1 MLIELL
7 QVAGSS
13 ADVLVMTR
21 AQRRQHQQAE
31 AELDRGNTTAGV
43 KTTPVELKEGEAKG
57 GESSGAEFA
66 DDLFGEGWQRVHLTW
81 RQRLLHNAWVVQQRG
96 QADPL
101 DLSAAELK
109 ELRDSLNAV
118 MHAAMV

>member
-1 MLIELL
+1 MSVLLGRDVPVLIELL

-66 DDLFGEGWQRVHLTW
+66 DDLFGEG
-81 RQRLLHNAWVVQQRG
+81 
-96 QADPL
+96 
-101 DLSAAELK
+101 
-109 ELRDSLNAV
+109 
-118 MHAAMV
+118 

>member
-31 AELDRGNTTAGV
+31 AELDRRNTTAGV
-43 KTTPVELKEGEAKG
+43 KTTPVELKEGEAKEESPLGPSLLTIYSAKDG
-57 GESSGAEFA
+57 GEC
-66 DDLFGEGWQRVHLTW
+66 T
-81 RQRLLHNAWVVQQRG
+81 
-96 QADPL
+96 
-101 DLSAAELK
+101 
-109 ELRDSLNAV
+109 
-118 MHAAMV
+118 